1 MRLLRISWKDKKT
14 NECVLEEL
22 STSRSLLH
30 LINKKK
36 LKYLGHALRNTKT
49 DLMASMFQG
58 KAACKRN
65 RGRPPTSY
73 MDNVTAISAL
83 RLSEVV
89 HLSRDREDWRN
100 VVTACEAATFGT
112 GDADR

>member
-1 MRLLRISWKDKKT
+1 MA
-14 NECVLEEL
+14 
-22 STSRSLLH
+22 SLL
-30 LINKKK
+30 
-36 LKYLGHALRNTKT
+36 
-49 DLMASMFQG
+49 QG

-73 MDNVTAISAL
+73 MDNVTAISGL

-89 HLSRDREDWRN
+89 HRSRDREDWRN

-112 GDADR
+112 GDADSDR